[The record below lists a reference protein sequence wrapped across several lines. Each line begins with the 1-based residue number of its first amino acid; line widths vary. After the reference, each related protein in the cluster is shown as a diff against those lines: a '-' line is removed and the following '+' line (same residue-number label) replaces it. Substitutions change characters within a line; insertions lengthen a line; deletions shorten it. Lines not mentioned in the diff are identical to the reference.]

1 MENNQFVSFMQTNI
15 SWRELIIRFSLVF
28 ICLGF
33 WRSELNFVS
42 FPLLGIAWLLDGGL
56 YRLNQ
61 AIKEPFV
68 QAILLLC
75 TFLLLG
81 LLWGELP
88 ENGRMKWLKYFIL
101 LILMPFYSLLNR
113 ERLLWAIG
121 GLAAGYLGVL
131 SAGIY
136 QWFALGVQGIPLVG
150 MSYLSFSAML
160 GVGAIMAVGF
170 SDMNRSKKLG
180 ILLWIVAIALIFI
193 QFHQNARI
201 LPLATLIA
209 VLLMAF
215 LRYKIEIRKFIGI
228 LISVLIVAAIFAY
241 SSPVFQDRLV
251 QLNSDFELLQQGN
264 YNSSL
269 GYRLAL
275 WDVGLH
281 GITERPLLGHG
292 TGVPESY
299 FKSTVL
305 TYKNGIYKNLPEYA
319 KNSHYHNDWIE
330 IGMHIGVPGMLAL
343 LFLYWGWY
351 QAFKRSHLA
360 ILGAGLVSYIILAG
374 FTDAFIIFSRTPVL
388 LLLITGIIMSW
399 RRQVPE
405 RI

>member
-1 MENNQFVSFMQTNI
+1 MPANI
-15 SWRELIIRFSLVF
+15 TRQELLIRFVLVLV
-28 ICLGF
+28 CLGF
-33 WRSELNFVS
+33 WRSEVNFVS

-61 AIKEPFV
+61 TIKEPFV

-75 TFLLLG
+75 TLLLLG
-81 LLWGELP
+81 LLWSELP
-88 ENGRMKWLKYFIL
+88 GNGRMKWLKYFIL
-101 LILMPFYSLLNR
+101 LIFIPFYSLLNR
-113 ERLLWAIG
+113 ERLPWAIG

-131 SAGIY
+131 FVGVY
-136 QWFALGVQGIPLVG
+136 QWFAMGAQGIPLVG

-170 SDMNRSKKLG
+170 VESRSKKLG

-193 QFHQNARI
+193 QFHQNGRI
-201 LPLATLIA
+201 LLLATLIA
-209 VLLMAF
+209 VVLMAF

-228 LISVLIVAAIFAY
+228 LISFLIVATIFAY
-241 SSPVFQDRLV
+241 SSPVFQDRLSQV
-251 QLNSDFELLQQGN
+251 KSDIELLQRGN

-269 GYRLAL
+269 GYRLAM

-281 GITERPLLGHG
+281 AIAERPLSGYG
-292 TGVPESY
+292 TGTPERY
-299 FKSTVL
+299 FDNTIL
-305 TYKNGIYKNLPEYA
+305 TYKNGLYKDLPEFQ
-319 KNSHYHNDWIE
+319 KTFHYHNDWIE

-351 QAFKRSHLA
+351 QAFKRSRIA

-374 FTDAFIIFSRTPVL
+374 LTDAFIIFSRTPVL
-388 LLLITGIIMSW
+388 LLLITGIVMCW
-399 RRQVPE
+399 YRHGPK

>member
-1 MENNQFVSFMQTNI
+1 MPTNI
-15 SWRELIIRFSLVF
+15 THQELLIRFALVLL
-28 ICLGF
+28 CLGF
-33 WRSELNFVS
+33 WRSEVNYVS
-42 FPLLGIAWLLDGGL
+42 FPLLGIAWVLDGGL
-56 YRLNQ
+56 HRLNQ
-61 AIKEPFV
+61 VIKEPFV

-75 TFLLLG
+75 MLLLLG
-81 LLWGELP
+81 LLWSELP

-101 LILMPFYSLLNR
+101 LIFIPFYSLLNR

-121 GLAAGYLGVL
+121 GLATGYLGVL
-131 SAGIY
+131 SVGIY

-170 SDMNRSKKLG
+170 ADMDRSKKLG

-193 QFHQNARI
+193 QFHQNGRI
-201 LPLATLIA
+201 LLLATLIA

-241 SSPVFQDRLV
+241 SSPVFQDRLT
-251 QLNSDFELLQQGN
+251 QAKSDIELLQQGN
-264 YNSSL
+264 YSSSL
-269 GYRLAL
+269 GYRLAM

-281 GITERPLLGHG
+281 ALAERPLSGYG
-292 TGVPESY
+292 TGSPERY
-299 FKSTVL
+299 FDNAIL
-305 TYKNGIYKNLPEYA
+305 TYKNGVYKDLPEFQET
-319 KNSHYHNDWIE
+319 SHYHNDWIE

-351 QAFKRSHLA
+351 RAFKRSRLA

-374 FTDAFIIFSRTPVL
+374 FTDAFIIFSRTPVF

>member
-1 MENNQFVSFMQTNI
+1 MPANI
-15 SWRELIIRFSLVF
+15 TRQELLIRFVLVLV
-28 ICLGF
+28 CLGF
-33 WRSELNFVS
+33 WRSEVNFVS

-61 AIKEPFV
+61 TIKEPFV

-75 TFLLLG
+75 TLLLLG
-81 LLWGELP
+81 LLWSELP
-88 ENGRMKWLKYFIL
+88 GNGRMKWLKYFIL
-101 LILMPFYSLLNR
+101 LIFIPFYSLLNR
-113 ERLLWAIG
+113 ERLPWAIG

-131 SAGIY
+131 FVGVY
-136 QWFALGVQGIPLVG
+136 QWFAMGAQGIPLVG

-170 SDMNRSKKLG
+170 VEMSRSKKLG

-193 QFHQNARI
+193 QFHQNGRI
-201 LPLATLIA
+201 LLLATLIA
-209 VLLMAF
+209 VVLMAF

-228 LISVLIVAAIFAY
+228 LISFLIVATIFAY
-241 SSPVFQDRLV
+241 SSPVFQDRLSQV
-251 QLNSDFELLQQGN
+251 KSDIELLQRGN

-269 GYRLAL
+269 GYRLAM

-281 GITERPLLGHG
+281 AIAERPLSGYG
-292 TGVPESY
+292 TGTPERY
-299 FKSTVL
+299 FDNTIL
-305 TYKNGIYKNLPEYA
+305 TYKNGLYKDLPEFQ
-319 KNSHYHNDWIE
+319 KTFHYHNDWIE

-351 QAFKRSHLA
+351 QAFKRSRIA

-374 FTDAFIIFSRTPVL
+374 LTDAFIIFSRTPVL
-388 LLLITGIIMSW
+388 LLLITGIVMCW
-399 RRQVPE
+399 YRHGPK

>member
-1 MENNQFVSFMQTNI
+1 MPANI
-15 SWRELIIRFSLVF
+15 THQELLVRFALVLL
-28 ICLGF
+28 CLGF
-33 WRSELNFVS
+33 WRSEVNYVS
-42 FPLLGIAWLLDGGL
+42 FPLLGIAWVLDGGL
-56 YRLNQ
+56 YRLSQ

-75 TFLLLG
+75 TLLFLG
-81 LLWGELP
+81 LLWSELLG
-88 ENGRMKWLKYFIL
+88 NGRMKWLKYFIL
-101 LILMPFYSLLNR
+101 LIFIPFYSLLNR
-113 ERLLWAIG
+113 KRLPWAIG
-121 GLAAGYLGVL
+121 GLATGYLGVL
-131 SAGIY
+131 SVGIY
-136 QWFALGVQGIPLVG
+136 QWLALGVQGIPLVG

-170 SDMNRSKKLG
+170 ADMNRSKKLG

-193 QFHQNARI
+193 QFHQNGRI
-201 LPLATLIA
+201 LLLATLIA

-228 LISVLIVAAIFAY
+228 LISVSIVTVIFAY
-241 SSPVFQDRLV
+241 NSPVFQDRLI
-251 QLNSDFELLQQGN
+251 QAKNDIELLQQGN
-264 YNSSL
+264 YSSSL
-269 GYRLAL
+269 GYRLAM

-281 GITERPLLGHG
+281 AIAERPLSGYG
-292 TGVPESY
+292 TGSPERY
-299 FKSTVL
+299 FDNAIL
-305 TYKNGIYKNLPEYA
+305 TYKNGIYKDLPEFQET
-319 KNSHYHNDWIE
+319 SHYHNDWIE

-351 QAFKRSHLA
+351 QAFKRSRLA

-399 RRQVPE
+399 HRQVPE

>member
-1 MENNQFVSFMQTNI
+1 MPANI
-15 SWRELIIRFSLVF
+15 TRQELLIRFVLVLV
-28 ICLGF
+28 CLGF
-33 WRSELNFVS
+33 WRSEVNFVS

-61 AIKEPFV
+61 TIKEPFV

-75 TFLLLG
+75 TLLLLG
-81 LLWGELP
+81 LLWSELP
-88 ENGRMKWLKYFIL
+88 GNGRMKWLKYFIL
-101 LILMPFYSLLNR
+101 LIFIPFYSLLNR
-113 ERLLWAIG
+113 ERLPWAIG

-131 SAGIY
+131 FVGVY
-136 QWFALGVQGIPLVG
+136 QWFAMGAQGIPLVG

-170 SDMNRSKKLG
+170 VEMSRSKKLG

-193 QFHQNARI
+193 QFHQNGRI
-201 LPLATLIA
+201 LLLATLIA
-209 VLLMAF
+209 VVLMAF
-215 LRYKIEIRKFIGI
+215 LRYKIEIIKFIGI
-228 LISVLIVAAIFAY
+228 LISFLIVATIFAY
-241 SSPVFQDRLV
+241 SSPVFQDRLSQV
-251 QLNSDFELLQQGN
+251 KSDIELLQRGN

-269 GYRLAL
+269 GYRLAM

-281 GITERPLLGHG
+281 AIAERPLSGYG
-292 TGVPESY
+292 TGTPERY
-299 FKSTVL
+299 FDNTIL
-305 TYKNGIYKNLPEYA
+305 TYKNGLYKDLPEFQ
-319 KNSHYHNDWIE
+319 KTFHYHNDWIE

-351 QAFKRSHLA
+351 QAFKRSRIA

-374 FTDAFIIFSRTPVL
+374 LTDAFIIFSRTPVL
-388 LLLITGIIMSW
+388 LLLITGIVMCW
-399 RRQVPE
+399 YRHGPK

>member
-1 MENNQFVSFMQTNI
+1 MPANI
-15 SWRELIIRFSLVF
+15 TRQELLIRFVLVLV
-28 ICLGF
+28 CLGF
-33 WRSELNFVS
+33 WRSEVNFVS

-61 AIKEPFV
+61 TIKEPFV

-75 TFLLLG
+75 TLLLLG
-81 LLWGELP
+81 LLWSELP
-88 ENGRMKWLKYFIL
+88 GNGRMKWLKYFIL
-101 LILMPFYSLLNR
+101 LIFIPFYSLLNR
-113 ERLLWAIG
+113 ERLPWAIG

-131 SAGIY
+131 FVGVY
-136 QWFALGVQGIPLVG
+136 QWFAMGVQGIPLVG

-170 SDMNRSKKLG
+170 VEMSRSKKLG

-193 QFHQNARI
+193 QFHQNGRI
-201 LPLATLIA
+201 LLLATLIA
-209 VLLMAF
+209 VVLMAF

-228 LISVLIVAAIFAY
+228 LISFLIVATIFAY
-241 SSPVFQDRLV
+241 SSPVFQDRLSQV
-251 QLNSDFELLQQGN
+251 KSDIELLQRGN

-269 GYRLAL
+269 GYRLAM

-281 GITERPLLGHG
+281 AIAERPLSGYG
-292 TGVPESY
+292 TGAPERY
-299 FKSTVL
+299 FDNTIL
-305 TYKNGIYKNLPEYA
+305 TYKNGLYKDLPEFQ
-319 KNSHYHNDWIE
+319 KTFHYHNDWIE

-351 QAFKRSHLA
+351 QAFKRSRIA

-374 FTDAFIIFSRTPVL
+374 LTDAFIIFSRTPVL
-388 LLLITGIIMSW
+388 LLLITGIVMCW
-399 RRQVPE
+399 YRHGPK